1 MNNSKIDEALKV
13 SEEILNSFEDY
24 TKKVSNTLLKCLKL
38 ARLMEDEEAIQWIL
52 CEIHGYKSSKD
63 GIPSDLFEIGAS
75 HGRENNMKDE

>member
-38 ARLMEDEEAIQWIL
+38 ARLMEDEEAIQ
-52 CEIHGYKSSKD
+52 
-63 GIPSDLFEIGAS
+63 
-75 HGRENNMKDE
+75 